1 MINRIYRFIKH
12 TLLSEKSL
20 VFMKGLIKSVLF
32 VLILFLPTLLF
43 SQTPPPLGI
52 TSSFAVFTSVGAVTN
67 SGVSPIT
74 GDVGTHS
81 GALSGFSHV
90 TGNIHIADATTAQCA
105 TDLTIAYNDL
115 GAQVSSASLGIALG
129 AGQVLTPKVYLVPG
143 ASTFSGTMT
152 LDGEGNPNACFV
164 FKLEG
169 ALSGVAFSTIILTN
183 GTQACNVFWRVNGAL
198 SLEDNSILKGTFVV
212 DGATTLAESCDL
224 DGRLLNISGAIQV
237 ATIKASI
244 PQCSNLPIELLS
256 FTALPKDSNVKLNW
270 STASESNNAHFN
282 LERSADG
289 LNFTSIDEIKGA
301 GSSAETLNYSLLD
314 EKPLDGISYYRLKQT
329 DFDGQTSYSDKKS
342 VKYNFRDELVIKI
355 YPNPFSYETTFHTNR
370 EVKNSLLI
378 VYDSYG
384 QKVKQIN
391 NFSGQKITLHLEDL
405 SSGLYYVN
413 LLQEGKIIATD
424 KLIIID

>member
-1 MINRIYRFIKH
+1 
-12 TLLSEKSL
+12 
-20 VFMKGLIKSVLF
+20 
-32 VLILFLPTLLF
+32 
-43 SQTPPPLGI
+43 
-52 TSSFAVFTSVGAVTN
+52 
-67 SGVSPIT
+67 
-74 GDVGTHS
+74 
-81 GALSGFSHV
+81 
-90 TGNIHIADATTAQCA
+90 
-105 TDLTIAYNDL
+105 
-115 GAQVSSASLGIALG
+115 
-129 AGQVLTPKVYLVPG
+129 LVPG

-424 KLIIID
+424 KLIITD

>member
-1 MINRIYRFIKH
+1 
-12 TLLSEKSL
+12 
-20 VFMKGLIKSVLF
+20 
-32 VLILFLPTLLF
+32 
-43 SQTPPPLGI
+43 
-52 TSSFAVFTSVGAVTN
+52 
-67 SGVSPIT
+67 
-74 GDVGTHS
+74 
-81 GALSGFSHV
+81 
-90 TGNIHIADATTAQCA
+90 
-105 TDLTIAYNDL
+105 
-115 GAQVSSASLGIALG
+115 
-129 AGQVLTPKVYLVPG
+129 
-143 ASTFSGTMT
+143 
-152 LDGEGNPNACFV
+152 
-164 FKLEG
+164 
-169 ALSGVAFSTIILTN
+169 
-183 GTQACNVFWRVNGAL
+183 
-198 SLEDNSILKGTFVV
+198 LKGTFVI

-424 KLIIID
+424 KLIITD